1 MSDFHRGYG
10 ESVTFDGPTIPANR
24 FPPDCPLPI
33 KLTVTLAVAEDN
45 ARRAF
50 WRGWLAGM
58 FTAVLVV
65 GFKSALGWYMP

>member
-33 KLTVTLAVAEDN
+33 KLTVPLAVAEAN

-50 WRGWLAGM
+50 FRGAIIGGILVCAG
-58 FTAVLVV
+58 FALNA
-65 GFKSALGWYMP
+65 ALGWYMP